1 MKPILLSILGLLFS
15 QCLSIA
21 EPQGVDNKKIANG
34 KRYELRIKNVPAD
47 DIKHWNR
54 QYEVDRNGCVHL
66 PLIGDIAISGLSL
79 DEAAA
84 KIRDTLLNRKIFTR
98 PEVKLLQPMNL
109 MNLKN
114 LKNLKRHGP
123 VEPKKGEHVVPP
135 NGP

>member
-1 MKPILLSILGLLFS
+1 MKPILLSIFGLLFS
-15 QCLSIA
+15 QFLSVA
-21 EPQGVDNKKIANG
+21 EPKEGDNEKIAIG

-47 DIKHWNR
+47 DMKRWNR
-54 QYEVDRNGCVHL
+54 QYEVDRNGCVRL
-66 PLIGDIAISGLSL
+66 PLIGETAISGLSL

-98 PEVKLLQPMNL
+98 PEIELFQPKILENL
-109 MNLKN
+109 MNLR
-114 LKNLKRHGP
+114 KRGP